1 MLAWCL
7 AASKPLPASLTRD
20 LALLEE
26 DVLRLLNAC
35 QQRGRCVIVTNA
47 AKGWV
52 QQSGRRFVPRVV
64 KHLVD
69 QQISVVSAQAAF
81 AASCPSGDPADWKKK
96 AFLRELTGS
105 NINMVSIG
113 DSIFEREAAHFA
125 SKQSRVGTTKTVK
138 FVDSPTIEQL
148 RRQLATLTGKI
159 DMICLAEHSFDVDM
173 EL

>member
-1 MLAWCL
+1 M
-7 AASKPLPASLTRD
+7 
-20 LALLEE
+20 
-26 DVLRLLNAC
+26 C
-35 QQRGRCVIVTNA
+35 QERGRCVIVTNA

-52 QQSGRRFVPRVV
+52 QQSGKRFVPRVV

-69 QQISVVSAQAAF
+69 NQISVVSAQAAF

-96 AFLRELTGS
+96 AFLRELTGT

-125 SKQSRVGTTKTVK
+125 SKQSRVGMTKTVK

-148 RRQLATLTGKI
+148 RRQLTTLTGKI